1 MSDPTLYLYTS
12 LTAGSSHIFTATA
25 RLESILK
32 GNRIPF
38 RAIDVA
44 TDDKARQLWGRRSKG
59 RKLPGLVKF
68 GAIVGDLDQI
78 EEWNEY
84 GELRMQ
90 IDSIQDFE
98 GFISNTSTSTP
109 STSTPSNV
117 TSTATAIAAENAPP
131 KPSTIKI
138 QSPPPKSERKDDQ
151 ISLALRQAGADA
163 ASKAKESTRAKAGL
177 GSTAVTKKDTESQS
191 QSTTV
196 QPSADSEKKEDQS
209 GGSSTKRRGSVNP
222 APELE
227 RPSLASEA
235 AAQSSANFRAENA
248 ETLGLV
254 GHHRGSIVSATSA
267 DEQAK
272 VASDIRKS
280 ISEDPSATVESMKAE
295 HGIKKMQCE
304 AKKELKSTTEPAD
317 SKQAESSS
325 EAVSQKQDPK
335 DNGKASTTME
345 D

>member
-1 MSDPTLYLYTS
+1 
-12 LTAGSSHIFTATA
+12 
-25 RLESILK
+25 
-32 GNRIPF
+32 
-38 RAIDVA
+38 
-44 TDDKARQLWGRRSKG
+44 
-59 RKLPGLVKF
+59 
-68 GAIVGDLDQI
+68 
-78 EEWNEY
+78 
-84 GELRMQ
+84 MQ

-191 QSTTV
+191 TTA

>member
-1 MSDPTLYLYTS
+1 
-12 LTAGSSHIFTATA
+12 
-25 RLESILK
+25 
-32 GNRIPF
+32 
-38 RAIDVA
+38 
-44 TDDKARQLWGRRSKG
+44 
-59 RKLPGLVKF
+59 
-68 GAIVGDLDQI
+68 
-78 EEWNEY
+78 
-84 GELRMQ
+84 MQ

-109 STSTPSNV
+109 TSTPSNV
-117 TSTATAIAAENAPP
+117 TSTATALATENAPP

-151 ISLALRQAGADA
+151 ISLALRQAGAEA

-191 QSTTV
+191 TTA

-227 RPSLASEA
+227 RPSLASEV

-254 GHHRGSIVSATSA
+254 EHHRGSIVSATSP

-272 VASDIRKS
+272 IASDIRKS

-295 HGIKKMQCE
+295 HGIKKMQSE
-304 AKKELKSTTEPAD
+304 AKKELKSTTDPAD

-325 EAVSQKQDPK
+325 EAVSQKQEPK

-345 D
+345 DWSNMNLNLIILCYTSFFLDIPHSLLQ